1 MTKCNDE
8 LITLTITHA
17 LSMFTPAVQHSAVM
31 AMSHRMP
38 GAEPVSVRLT
48 AGSCT
53 GFTRPDIERR
63 MEECV
68 MRRTRM
74 KYTMEECVYGEYE
87 VRRDAQIGV

>member
-1 MTKCNDE
+1 MTKCDDE

-31 AMSHRMP
+31 AMSHRLP

-48 AGSCT
+48 ARSCT
-53 GFTRPDIERR
+53 GFTRLDIERK

-74 KYTMEECVYGEYE
+74 NT
-87 VRRDAQIGV
+87 RRKSACMKSVKCDRMHR